1 MRKLTPS
8 QKASAILAQR
18 RENDKK
24 EQRMRIEEVYKK
36 VPQIKALDKQIKE
49 LGFRTLSR
57 IACGADTSEDEAKIL
72 FLTEEKKRILAENG
86 FADDYMDIKYYHDK
100 CKDTGFVGTK
110 MCTCR
115 KQLIIDQKYDQS
127 NIKNQIAEENF
138 SSFNINLFSKNTNKI
153 YGVSPYENI
162 TYVIAGLKKF
172 INNFAYETGNIY
184 IYGDVGRGKTFL
196 VNSIAKEI
204 LDRNFSVVY
213 MTSTKL
219 FKFLNDY
226 LYAFEDRR
234 ENLEEKYRLIFDCD
248 LLIIDDLGAEAS
260 RQSDR
265 ANLFDVV
272 NERMN
277 EGKPIIFSSN
287 LNEEAL
293 EEFYGARIFS
303 RIMGNNSRIYEIF
316 GEDLR
321 LR

>member
-1 MRKLTPS
+1 MTPS
-8 QKASAILAQR
+8 QKASAILEQR
-18 RENDKK
+18 RKEDKRSQEK
-24 EQRMRIEEVYKK
+24 RIAEVYEK
-36 VPQIKALDKQIKE
+36 VPQIKALDRQIKE
-49 LGFRTLSR
+49 IGFTTLKL
-57 IACGADTSEDEAKIL
+57 IASGKTSKAYEEKID
-72 FLTEEKKRILAENG
+72 FLTQQKQQLLRKNG
-86 FADDYMDIKYYHDK
+86 FDLDYMEIKYHHEV

-110 MCTCR
+110 MCSCR

-127 NIKNQIAEENF
+127 NIKNQIMEENF
-138 SSFNINLFSKNTNKI
+138 NSFNINLYSKNTDKT
-153 YGVSPYENI
+153 YGISPYENMKYI
-162 TYVIAGLKKF
+162 IGGVKKF
-172 INNFAYETGNIY
+172 VNNFAYETGNIY

-196 VNSIAKEI
+196 INSIAKEI

-234 ENLEEKYRLIFDCD
+234 ENLEEKYRLIFDSD

-260 RQSDR
+260 RQADR
-265 ANLFDVV
+265 SNLFDVV

-277 EGKPIIFSSN
+277 AGKPIIFSSN
-287 LNEEAL
+287 LDEESL
-293 EEFYGARIFS
+293 QEIYGPRIFS

>member
-1 MRKLTPS
+1 MTPS
-8 QKASAILAQR
+8 QKASTILEQR
-18 RENDKK
+18 RKEDKRSQEK
-24 EQRMRIEEVYKK
+24 RIAEVYEK
-36 VPQIKALDKQIKE
+36 VPQIKALDRQIKE
-49 LGFRTLSR
+49 IGFTTLKL
-57 IACGADTSEDEAKIL
+57 IASGKTSKAYEEKID
-72 FLTEEKKRILAENG
+72 FLTQQKQQLLRKNG
-86 FADDYMDIKYYHDK
+86 FDLDYMEIKYHHEV
-100 CKDTGFVGTK
+100 CKDTGFVGTE
-110 MCTCR
+110 MCSCR

-127 NIKNQIAEENF
+127 NIKNQIMEENF
-138 SSFNINLFSKNTNKI
+138 NSFNINLYSKNTDKT
-153 YGVSPYENI
+153 YGISPYENMQYI
-162 TYVIAGLKKF
+162 IGGVKKF
-172 INNFAYETGNIY
+172 VNNFAYETGNIY

-196 VNSIAKEI
+196 INSIAKEI

-234 ENLEEKYRLIFDCD
+234 ENLEEKYRLIFDSD

-260 RQSDR
+260 RQADR
-265 ANLFDVV
+265 SNLFDVV

-277 EGKPIIFSSN
+277 AGKPIIFSSN
-287 LNEEAL
+287 LDEEAL
-293 EEFYGARIFS
+293 QEIYGPRIFS

>member
-1 MRKLTPS
+1 MTPS
-8 QKASAILAQR
+8 QKASAILEQR
-18 RENDKK
+18 RKEDKRSQEK
-24 EQRMRIEEVYKK
+24 RIAEVYEK
-36 VPQIKALDKQIKE
+36 VPQIKALDRQIKE
-49 LGFRTLSR
+49 IGFTTLKL
-57 IACGADTSEDEAKIL
+57 IASGKTSKAYEEKID
-72 FLTEEKKRILAENG
+72 FLTQQKQQLLRKNG
-86 FADDYMDIKYYHDK
+86 FDLDYMEIKYHHEV

-110 MCTCR
+110 MCSCR

-127 NIKNQIAEENF
+127 NIKNQIMEENF
-138 SSFNINLFSKNTNKI
+138 NSFNINLYSKNTDKV
-153 YGVSPYENI
+153 YGISPYENMQYI
-162 TYVIAGLKKF
+162 IGGVKKF
-172 INNFAYETGNIY
+172 VNNFAYETGNIY

-196 VNSIAKEI
+196 INSIAKEI

-234 ENLEEKYRLIFDCD
+234 ENLEEKYRLIFDSD

-260 RQSDR
+260 RQADR
-265 ANLFDVV
+265 SNLFDVV

-277 EGKPIIFSSN
+277 AGKPIIFSSN
-287 LNEEAL
+287 LDEEAL
-293 EEFYGARIFS
+293 QEIYGPRIFS

>member
-1 MRKLTPS
+1 MTPS
-8 QKASAILAQR
+8 QKASAILEER
-18 RENDKK
+18 RKNNKINQDK
-24 EQRMRIEEVYKK
+24 RIAEVYKK
-36 VPQIKALDKQIKE
+36 VPQIKSLDKQIKE
-49 LGFRTLSR
+49 IGFTTLKL
-57 IACGADTSEDEAKIL
+57 IASGLDSKSYEDKID
-72 FLTEEKKRILAENG
+72 FLTKKKKELLKANG
-86 FADDYMDIKYYHDK
+86 FPLDYMEIKYFHEP

-110 MCTCR
+110 MCSCR
-115 KQLIIDQKYDQS
+115 KQLIIDQKYNQS

-138 SSFNINLFSKNTNKI
+138 SSFNINLYSKNVDMEK
-153 YGVSPYENI
+153 GASPYENMRYI
-162 TYVIAGLKKF
+162 LNDLKRF
-172 INNFAYETGNIY
+172 VNNFVYETGNIY

-234 ENLEEKYRLIFDCD
+234 EKLEDKYKLIFDSD

-265 ANLFDVV
+265 SNLFDVV

-277 EGKPIIFSSN
+277 DGKPIIFSSN
-287 LNEEAL
+287 LDEEAL
-293 EEFYGARIFS
+293 QEVYGSRIFS

>member
-1 MRKLTPS
+1 MTPS
-8 QKASAILAQR
+8 QKASAILEQR
-18 RENDKK
+18 RKEDKINQDK
-24 EQRMRIEEVYKK
+24 RIAEVYEK
-36 VPQIKALDKQIKE
+36 VPQIQSLDKQIKE
-49 LGFRTLSR
+49 IGFTTLKL
-57 IACGADTSEDEAKIL
+57 IASGVDTRSYEEKID
-72 FLTEEKKRILAENG
+72 FLTKEKRRLLEING
-86 FADDYMDIKYYHDK
+86 FSKDYMDIKYFHEA

-110 MCTCR
+110 MCSCR
-115 KQLIIDQKYDQS
+115 KQLIIDQKYSQS

-138 SSFNINLFSKNTNKI
+138 NSFNINLFSKNVNLEK
-153 YGVSPYENI
+153 GASPYENMR
-162 TYVIAGLKKF
+162 YVLNDLKRF
-172 INNFAYETGNIY
+172 INNFVYETGNIY

-196 VNSIAKEI
+196 INSIAKEI

-265 ANLFDVV
+265 SNLFDVV

-277 EGKPIIFSSN
+277 DGKPIIFSSN
-287 LNEEAL
+287 LDEEAL
-293 EEFYGARIFS
+293 QEVYGSRIFS

>member
-1 MRKLTPS
+1 MTPS
-8 QKASAILAQR
+8 QKASAILEQR
-18 RENDKK
+18 RKEDKRNQ
-24 EQRMRIEEVYKK
+24 EERIAEVYEK
-36 VPQIKALDKQIKE
+36 VPQIKALDRQIKE
-49 LGFRTLSR
+49 IGFTTLKL
-57 IACGADTSEDEAKIL
+57 IASGKTSKAYEEKID
-72 FLTEEKKRILAENG
+72 FLTQQKQQLLRQNG
-86 FADDYMDIKYYHDK
+86 FALDYMDIKYHHEV

-110 MCTCR
+110 MCSCR

-127 NIKNQIAEENF
+127 NIKNQIMEENF
-138 SSFNINLFSKNTNKI
+138 NSFNINLYSKNTDKV
-153 YGVSPYENI
+153 YGISPYENMQYI
-162 TYVIAGLKKF
+162 IGGVKKF
-172 INNFAYETGNIY
+172 VNNFAYETGNIY

-196 VNSIAKEI
+196 INSIAKEI

-234 ENLEEKYRLIFDCD
+234 ENLEEKYRLIFDSD

-260 RQSDR
+260 RQADR
-265 ANLFDVV
+265 SNLFDVV

-277 EGKPIIFSSN
+277 AGKPIIFSSN
-287 LNEEAL
+287 LDEEAL
-293 EEFYGARIFS
+293 QEIYGPRIFS

>member
-1 MRKLTPS
+1 MTPS
-8 QKASAILAQR
+8 QKASAILEQR
-18 RENDKK
+18 RKEDKRNQ
-24 EQRMRIEEVYKK
+24 EERIAEVYEK
-36 VPQIKALDKQIKE
+36 VPQIKALDRQIKE
-49 LGFRTLSR
+49 IGFTTLKL
-57 IACGADTSEDEAKIL
+57 IASGKTSKAYEEKID
-72 FLTEEKKRILAENG
+72 FLTQQKQQLLRQNG
-86 FADDYMDIKYYHDK
+86 FALDYMDIKYHHEV

-110 MCTCR
+110 MCSCR

-127 NIKNQIAEENF
+127 NIKNQIMEENF
-138 SSFNINLFSKNTNKI
+138 NSFNINLYSKNTDKT
-153 YGVSPYENI
+153 YGISPYENMQYI
-162 TYVIAGLKKF
+162 IGGIKKF
-172 INNFAYETGNIY
+172 VNNFAYETGNIY

-196 VNSIAKEI
+196 INSIAKEI

-234 ENLEEKYRLIFDCD
+234 ENLEEKYRLIFDSD

-260 RQSDR
+260 RQADR
-265 ANLFDVV
+265 SNLFDVV

-277 EGKPIIFSSN
+277 AGKPIIFSSN
-287 LNEEAL
+287 LDEEAL
-293 EEFYGARIFS
+293 QEIYGLRIFS

>member
-1 MRKLTPS
+1 MTPS
-8 QKASAILAQR
+8 QKASAILEQR
-18 RENDKK
+18 RKEDKK
-24 EQRMRIEEVYKK
+24 NQEKRIAEVYEK
-36 VPQIKALDKQIKE
+36 VPQIKALDRQIKE
-49 LGFRTLSR
+49 IGFTTLKL
-57 IACGADTSEDEAKIL
+57 IASGKTSKAYEEKID
-72 FLTEEKKRILAENG
+72 FLTQQKQQLLRKNG
-86 FADDYMDIKYYHDK
+86 FDLDYMEIKYHHEV

-110 MCTCR
+110 MCSCR

-127 NIKNQIAEENF
+127 NIKNQIMEENF
-138 SSFNINLFSKNTNKI
+138 NSFNINLYSKNTDKV
-153 YGVSPYENI
+153 YGISPYENMQYI
-162 TYVIAGLKKF
+162 IGGVKKF
-172 INNFAYETGNIY
+172 VNNFAYETGNIY

-196 VNSIAKEI
+196 INSIAKEI

-234 ENLEEKYRLIFDCD
+234 ENLEEKYRLIFDSD

-260 RQSDR
+260 RQADKS
-265 ANLFDVV
+265 NLFDVV

-277 EGKPIIFSSN
+277 AGKPIIFSSN
-287 LNEEAL
+287 LDEEAL
-293 EEFYGARIFS
+293 QEIYGPRIFS

>member
-1 MRKLTPS
+1 MTPS
-8 QKASAILAQR
+8 QKASAILEQR
-18 RENDKK
+18 RKDDKIN
-24 EQRMRIEEVYKK
+24 QDRRIAEVYEK
-36 VPQIKALDKQIKE
+36 VPQIKSLDKQIKE
-49 LGFRTLSR
+49 IGFTTLKLIASGVDTR
-57 IACGADTSEDEAKIL
+57 IYEDKIN
-72 FLTEEKKRILAENG
+72 FLTKEKRRLLEING
-86 FADDYMDIKYYHDK
+86 FAKDYMDIKYFHET

-110 MCTCR
+110 MCSCR
-115 KQLIIDQKYDQS
+115 KQLIIDQKYSQS

-138 SSFNINLFSKNTNKI
+138 NSFNINLFSKNVNLEK
-153 YGVSPYENI
+153 GASPYENMR
-162 TYVIAGLKKF
+162 YVINDLKRF
-172 INNFAYETGNIY
+172 INNFVYETGNVY

-196 VNSIAKEI
+196 INSIAKEI

-265 ANLFDVV
+265 SNLFDVV

-277 EGKPIIFSSN
+277 DGKPIIFSSN
-287 LNEEAL
+287 LDEEAL
-293 EEFYGARIFS
+293 QEVYGSRIFS